1 MILRFVNTS
10 MLVLITLLTLT
21 GLYGIVWLFPG
32 WMYELHRAFGWA
44 LIALIPW
51 KAAISLRS
59 LGRGLKP
66 NVDRGVIP
74 VISIALSAATLLV
87 LSLGVM
93 WAWRLEPRG
102 LFMNQTV
109 ISWHWILAL
118 VIIAPFLLHSW
129 WRWPRPKKAEF
140 VSRGGFLR
148 LAGVAA
154 AGAAG
159 WGASRALAT
168 RWSDPAM
175 RRAPTGSR
183 LSGYLTGNDF
193 PITNS
198 VGDGRTPIEIDAWS
212 LQIGGAVEK
221 PLVITYEEFLAL
233 PQETLTATIDC
244 TVGWWSVQR
253 WKGVALRALL
263 AEAGAHEDIR
273 FVRLG
278 AASGHGQLLP
288 MAEAEDVILATQV
301 GGSLISHQHGF
312 PLRAVVPSRRGWFWV
327 KWLAE
332 IEIVA

>member
-10 MLVLITLLTLT
+10 MLVLITLLTVT
-21 GLYGIVWLFPG
+21 GVYGIVWVFPG

-59 LGRGLKP
+59 LGRGLKV

-74 VISIALSAATLLV
+74 VISVALSAATLLV
-87 LSLGVM
+87 FALGVM

-102 LFMNQTV
+102 LFMNQTL

-129 WRWPRPKKAEF
+129 WRWPRPKQADF

-148 LAGVAA
+148 IAGIAA
-154 AGAAG
+154 AGAVG
-159 WGASRALAT
+159 WGASRALAS
-168 RWSDPAM
+168 RRADPAM
-175 RRAPTGSR
+175 PRAASGSR
-183 LSGYLTGNDF
+183 LNGYLTGNDF

-198 VGDGRTPIEIDAWS
+198 VGDGRLPVAIDTWS
-212 LQIGGAVEK
+212 LQLLGAVEK
-221 PLVITYEEFLAL
+221 TLVFSYEEVLAL
-233 PQETLTATIDC
+233 PQQTITATIDC

-253 WKGVALRALL
+253 WQGVALSALL
-263 AEAGAHEDIR
+263 AEASASYAAR
-273 FVRLG
+273 SVRLG
-278 AASGHGQLLP
+278 AVSGHVQLLP
-288 MAEAEDVILATQV
+288 MSEAVGVLLATHV
-301 GGSLISHQHGF
+301 GGSPIAHEHGF

-327 KWLAE
+327 KWLSE
-332 IEIVA
+332 IEVVT